1 MGLPEQ
7 GQHRE
12 QTLSKLAAFKQNDL
26 AWRNGRVFAFVFN
39 AGNEAEELVKEAFAM
54 YMSENALDPTT
65 FPSTLHLER
74 EIVRMTADLMQGD
87 NNVVGNVTSGGTES
101 IILAAKTARD
111 WARAQHPEIEKPEII
126 MSQTAHAAFHK
137 AAHYLDIKKVV
148 VSFDPES
155 YEADVD
161 AMREAINKN
170 TILLVASAPNYSHGI
185 IDPVPE
191 IAALAE
197 EHQLLCHVDACIG
210 GIQLAFM
217 RQLGYDV
224 AEFDFAVPG
233 VTSMSVDPHK
243 YGYSA
248 KGSSVVLY
256 KDKELRKY
264 QIYANLSTTAYAIIN
279 PTVQSTKSGGPL
291 AATWAVMNYFGQE
304 GYRKITGEVAE
315 AAGRII
321 EGINAIP
328 DLRIEGNPD
337 MSIFAMTSDTLNV
350 FQLAE
355 TMHRKGWYL
364 QPQFSKTGNR
374 PNIHLTVSHTNV
386 PFVDELLADLELAVA
401 ETKAQDQLDPDIVQQ
416 QVDMLLARSSPE
428 EAADAL
434 YQLAGIE
441 GKSLPEDMA
450 FVNTVLNALPPDI
463 AEHMLCEYFNDLFV

>member
-7 GQHRE
+7 GQDRE
-12 QTLSKLAAFKQNDL
+12 QTLSQLAAFKQNNL

-39 AGNEAEELVKEAFAM
+39 AGHEAEELVKEAFAM

-101 IILAAKTARD
+101 IMLAIKTARD
-111 WARAQHPEIEKPEII
+111 WARAHRPEIKEPEIV

-137 AAHYLDIKKVV
+137 AAHYLDIKKIVV
-148 VSFDPES
+148 PFDPES

-161 AMREAINKN
+161 AMREAINEN

-185 IDPVPE
+185 VDPVPE

-224 AEFDFAVPG
+224 PDFDFAVPG
-233 VTSMSVDPHK
+233 VTSLSVDPHK

-304 GYRKITGEVAE
+304 GYRKISGEVAE
-315 AAGRII
+315 AVRRMI
-321 EGINAIP
+321 EGISAIP

-386 PFVDELLADLELAVA
+386 PFVEEFLADLETALA

-416 QVDMLLARSSPE
+416 QVEMLLAGSSPE
-428 EAADAL
+428 QAAEAL

-441 GKSLPEDMA
+441 GESLPDDMA
-450 FVNTVLNALPPDI
+450 FVNTVLNALPPEI
-463 AEHMLCEYFNDLFV
+463 AEHMLREYFNDLFV